1 MRNIDKRHTRIVI
14 TKKGVKDITFDGHE
28 IILMSNPSE
37 YAIRMLSI
45 P

>member
-1 MRNIDKRHTRIVI
+1 M
-14 TKKGVKDITFDGHE
+14 TKKGVKNSMFDGHE
-28 IILMSNPSE
+28 IFLMSNPSE